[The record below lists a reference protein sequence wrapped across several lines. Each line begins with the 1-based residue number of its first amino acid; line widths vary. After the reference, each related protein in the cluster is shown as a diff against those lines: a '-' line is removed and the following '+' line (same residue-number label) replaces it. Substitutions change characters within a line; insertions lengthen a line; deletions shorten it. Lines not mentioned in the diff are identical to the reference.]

1 MQLFS
6 QMYSHVQLNHH
17 HIPTDA
23 QTRDQKEEQTNR
35 QTKKEA
41 QLHMKI
47 RERLMNM
54 RNVSYV
60 SMSEQM
66 LK

>member
-6 QMYSHVQLNHH
+6 QMYSHVQLNH